1 MVRLGINVDHVA
13 TLRQARGG
21 REPEPVAAALE
32 AELSGAD
39 LITVHVREDRRHV
52 NERDLRILREVL
64 QTELNQEMAVTDE
77 MIALALETRPDYC
90 CLVPEKRQ
98 EVTTEGGLD
107 VAGDAARVKNA
118 TAKLKLSGARVY
130 TFIDPDEAQVMATA
144 RAGADGIE
152 LHTGRF
158 AEAYGHPSED
168 AELERLQ
175 NAADLAQRQGLEV
188 HAGHGLNYRNLPTL
202 LGAVSQVVEVNIGHA
217 VIARAVFVGLGH
229 AVSEMRSICDMFQ
242 GE

>member
-1 MVRLGINVDHVA
+1 LIRLGINVDHVA

-39 LITVHVREDRRHV
+39 LITVHVREDRRHM
-52 NERDLRILREVL
+52 NERDLRLLREVL

-77 MIALALETRPDYC
+77 MVALAMEVRPNYC

-98 EVTTEGGLD
+98 ELTTEGGLD
-107 VAGDAARVKNA
+107 VAGDTARVKSA
-118 TAKLKLSGARVY
+118 TQKLKLSGAGVFA
-130 TFIDPDEAQVMATA
+130 FIDPEEDQVLAVS
-144 RAGADGIE
+144 RCGADGIE
-152 LHTGRF
+152 FHTGSF
-158 AEAYGHPSED
+158 AGAFGRPNEE
-168 AELERLQ
+168 AELERLH
-175 NAADLAQRQGLEV
+175 NAAEMAQRAGLEV
-188 HAGHGLNYRNLPTL
+188 HAGHGLNYRNTPVL
-202 LGAVSQVVEVNIGHA
+202 LGAVPHIVEVNIGHA
-217 VIARAVFVGLGH
+217 ILSRAVFVGIGH